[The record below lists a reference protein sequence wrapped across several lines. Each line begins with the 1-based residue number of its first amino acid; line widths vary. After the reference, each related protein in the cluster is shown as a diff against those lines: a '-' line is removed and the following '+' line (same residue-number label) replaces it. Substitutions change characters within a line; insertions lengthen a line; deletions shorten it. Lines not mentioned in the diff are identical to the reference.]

1 MDANTKHCFKVTG
14 GFLLKIVA
22 YTACVTAI
30 HFIINDGAEYPKS
43 QKTVL
48 FFLLC
53 YGYYNAYRWL
63 ARKLRQLKTKS
74 PNNQMISNKTKK
86 NISPH
91 IGRIEHASAVETP
104 SVWPTVTPNGGN
116 SHRLRR

>member
-1 MDANTKHCFKVTG
+1 MDANTKTLLKVTG

-48 FFLLC
+48 LFPALLRLLQRIPVA
-53 YGYYNAYRWL
+53 GT
-63 ARKLRQLKTKS
+63 QTKATQ
-74 PNNQMISNKTKK
+74 N
-86 NISPH
+86 
-91 IGRIEHASAVETP
+91 
-104 SVWPTVTPNGGN
+104 
-116 SHRLRR
+116 